1 MTLSNACLLCGL
13 TGALALPGTAA
24 AQAAQESGDRAL
36 PTLPAPLLTHVPARA
51 TLGIERVRLPGD
63 EGMGLLG
70 AAYLLEPTPG
80 WWLGPAVYGAATG
93 RRGGLFTW
101 GGEGQRR
108 WRLDDRWELA
118 AGLYVGGGGG
128 AGAPVGGGLM
138 LRPHVDLMFD
148 FGPWATGLTASQVR
162 FPSGQIDSVQ
172 FGWQFELRN
181 GFVFAPPGHH
191 GEAVPF
197 DGVGGTGADRIDAVL
212 GRYASGSGRDTSLSQ
227 VGIRLER
234 QLGPVLSG
242 TLEARGAAKGGS
254 DGYAEMTGGLQAL
267 WPLGS
272 EALRLGVHAA
282 LGLGGGGG
290 VATGGGP
297 LAKLGVTSRLQW
309 SPRWSLGL
317 EAGRARAFGG
327 DFNTPYAQVSVGLTL
342 DDTRAGDAGAVPLKT
357 VHGME
362 WSFSVQDYLRAQRKD
377 GSTRGLSTVG
387 LKFRRSLGE
396 HLYLTGQGHGAV
408 TGGAGAYSSGLV
420 GLGVTTRAG
429 EDQAWSA
436 GAEAALGAA
445 GGGGVANGGGAIAQP
460 MAWVGR
466 DLGRYSR
473 IKVGAGYVKSLRG
486 DLASP
491 VVDVSWAVEF
501 GVP

>member
-1 MTLSNACLLCGL
+1 MPRVVTVSIAGLLCSV
-13 TGALALPGTAA
+13 ALALPDAA
-24 AQAAQESGDRAL
+24 MAQPAQDSGDLALHTL
-36 PTLPAPLLTHVPARA
+36 PTRV
-51 TLGIERVRLPGD
+51 TLGLERLRLPGD
-63 EGMGLLG
+63 EGMGLVG
-70 AAYLLEPTPG
+70 ASYLLELSDG
-80 WWLGPAVYGAATG
+80 WWLGPALYGAATG

-101 GGEGQRR
+101 GAEGQRR
-108 WRLDDRWELA
+108 WRLDERWALA
-118 AGLYVGGGGG
+118 AGLYAGGGGG

-148 FGPWATGLTASQVR
+148 LGSWATGLTASQVR
-162 FPSGQIDSVQ
+162 FPTGRIDSVQ
-172 FGWQFELRN
+172 LGWQFELRE
-181 GFVFAPPGHH
+181 GFVFTPPGHH
-191 GEAVPF
+191 GETVPF
-197 DGVGGTGADRIDAVL
+197 SGVGGLGADRIDAVL
-212 GRYASGSGRDTSLSQ
+212 GRYASGSGQGTSLSQ

-234 QLGPVLSG
+234 QLGPVLAG

-267 WPLGS
+267 WPVGGD
-272 EALRLGVHAA
+272 AFRAGVHAA

-297 LAKLGVTSRLQW
+297 LAKLGVTGRLQW

-327 DFNTPYAQVSVGLTL
+327 DFNTPYAQVSVGVVL
-342 DDTRAGDAGAVPLKT
+342 DDAQVAGSTRPVPTRT
-357 VHGME
+357 VHDTE
-362 WSFSVQDYLRAQRKD
+362 WSFSVQDYLRARRKD
-377 GSTRGLSTVG
+377 GSEQGLSTVG
-387 LKFRRSLGE
+387 LKFRRSLGD

-408 TGGAGAYSSGLV
+408 AGGAGAYSSGLV
-420 GLGVTTRAG
+420 GLGVATRLG
-429 EDQAWSA
+429 GAWQA

-460 MAWVGR
+460 MAWLGR

-473 IKVGAGYVKSLRG
+473 LKVGAGYIKSLRG
-486 DLASP
+486 ELASP

>member
-1 MTLSNACLLCGL
+1 MPWVVTASNAWLLCSL
-13 TGALALPGTAA
+13 AGALALPGASA
-24 AQAAQESGDRAL
+24 AQPAEAL
-36 PTLPAPLLTHVPARA
+36 DGQSLHTLPARV
-51 TLGIERVRLPGD
+51 TLGIERLRLPGD
-63 EGMGLLG
+63 EGLGLIG
-70 AAYLLEPTPG
+70 ANYLLEMTPG
-80 WWLGPAVYGAATG
+80 WWLGPALYGAATG
-93 RRGGLFTW
+93 QRGGLFTW
-101 GGEGQRR
+101 GAEGQRR
-108 WRLDDRWELA
+108 WRLDERWALA
-118 AGLYVGGGGG
+118 AGVYAGGGGG

-148 FGPWATGLTASQVR
+148 VGPWATGLTASQVR

-172 FGWQFELRN
+172 LGWQFELRD
-181 GFVFAPPGHH
+181 GFVFTRPGHQ
-191 GEAVPF
+191 GQAVPF
-197 DGVGGTGADRIDAVL
+197 DGSGGMGAERIDAVL
-212 GRYASGSGRDTSLSQ
+212 GRYGSGSGRGTSLTQ

-234 QLGPVLSG
+234 PLGPVLAG

-254 DGYAEMTGGLQAL
+254 DGYAEMTAGLQAL
-267 WPLGS
+267 WPLGG
-272 EALRLGVHAA
+272 ETVRVGLHGA

-290 VATGGGP
+290 VDTGGGT
-297 LAKLGVTSRLQW
+297 LAKLGLTGRLQW

-327 DFNTPYAQVSVGLTL
+327 GFNTPYAQVSVGMML
-342 DDTRAGDAGAVPLKT
+342 DERQSGDAGAAPART
-357 VHGME
+357 VHDME
-362 WSFSVQDYLRAQRKD
+362 WSFSVQDYVRAQRKD
-377 GSTRGLSTVG
+377 GSVRGLSTVG

-420 GLGVTTRAG
+420 GLGASTGAG
-429 EDQAWSA
+429 AWQA

-460 MAWVGR
+460 MAW
-466 DLGRYSR
+466 LGRSLGPYGR
-473 IKVGAGYVKSLRG
+473 LKLGAGYIKSLRG

-491 VVDVSWAVEF
+491 VVDVSWAMEF

>member
-1 MTLSNACLLCGL
+1 MSKVVTLPTACCLLCSL
-13 TGALALPGTAA
+13 AGALATPVIAA
-24 AQAAQESGDRAL
+24 AQSTPVPDTPAL
-36 PTLPAPLLTHVPARA
+36 LTLPARV
-51 TLGIERVRLPGD
+51 TLGLERVRLPED

-70 AAYLLEPTPG
+70 ANYLLEVTPG
-80 WWLGPAVYGAATG
+80 WWLGPALYGAATG

-101 GGEGQRR
+101 GAEGQRR
-108 WRLDDRWELA
+108 WRLDERWALA
-118 AGLYVGGGGG
+118 AGLYAGGGGG

-162 FPSGQIDSVQ
+162 FPSGRIDSVQ
-172 FGWQFELRN
+172 LGWQVELRS
-181 GFVFAPPGHH
+181 GFAFTPPGHH
-191 GEAVPF
+191 GESVPF
-197 DGVGGTGADRIDAVL
+197 SGVGGVGADRIDALL
-212 GRYASGSGRDTSLSQ
+212 GRYASGSGRGTSLSQ

-234 QLGPVLSG
+234 QLGPVLAG

-267 WPLGS
+267 WPIGG
-272 EALRLGVHAA
+272 EVFRLGAHAA

-297 LAKLGVTSRLQW
+297 LGKLGVTGRLQW
-309 SPRWSLGL
+309 SPRWSVGL

-327 DFNTPYAQVSVGLTL
+327 DFNTPYAQVSVGVVL
-342 DDTRAGDAGAVPLKT
+342 DQARPGGDPGSAPTRT
-357 VHGME
+357 VHDME

-377 GSTRGLSTVG
+377 GSVRGLSTVG

-396 HLYLTGQGHGAV
+396 YLYLTGQGHGAV
-408 TGGAGAYSSGLV
+408 AGGAGAYSSGLV
-420 GLGVTTRAG
+420 GLGLATRLG
-429 EDQAWSA
+429 EGGAWRA

-460 MAWVGR
+460 MAWLGR

-473 IKVGAGYVKSLRG
+473 LKVGAGYIKSLRG
-486 DLASP
+486 ELASP

>member
-1 MTLSNACLLCGL
+1 MPRVVTVSTACLLCCL
-13 TGALALPGTAA
+13 ALAPAGAAA
-24 AQAAQESGDRAL
+24 AQSSQDPGDLAL
-36 PTLPAPLLTHVPARA
+36 HTLPARV
-51 TLGIERVRLPGD
+51 TLGLERLRLPGD
-63 EGMGLLG
+63 EGMGLAG
-70 AAYLLEPTPG
+70 ASYLLELADG
-80 WWLGPAVYGAATG
+80 WWLGPALYGAATG

-101 GGEGQRR
+101 GAEGQRR
-108 WRLDDRWELA
+108 WRLGERLALA
-118 AGLYVGGGGG
+118 AGLYAGGGGG

-138 LRPHVDLMFD
+138 LRPHVDLMLD

-162 FPSGQIDSVQ
+162 FPSGRIDSVQ
-172 FGWQFELRN
+172 LGWQFEWRE
-181 GFVFAPPGHH
+181 GFVFTPPGHH
-191 GEAVPF
+191 GEAVPYS
-197 DGVGGTGADRIDAVL
+197 GAGGAGADRIDAVL
-212 GRYASGSGRDTSLSQ
+212 GRYASGSGRGTSLSH

-234 QLGPVLSG
+234 QLGPVLAG

-267 WPLGS
+267 WPVGS
-272 EALRLGVHAA
+272 DALRLGVHAA
-282 LGLGGGGG
+282 LGLGGGGS

-297 LAKLGVTSRLQW
+297 LGKLGLTGRVQW

-317 EAGRARAFGG
+317 EAGRARAFNG
-327 DFNTPYAQVSVGLTL
+327 DFNTPYAQVSVGVVL
-342 DDTRAGDAGAVPLKT
+342 DDAQVAGGTRPVPTKT
-357 VHGME
+357 VHDME

-377 GSTRGLSTVG
+377 GSVRGLSTVG
-387 LKFRRSLGE
+387 LKFRRSLGD

-420 GLGVTTRAG
+420 GLGVATRLAEG
-429 EDQAWSA
+429 GPWRA

-460 MAWVGR
+460 MAWLGR
-466 DLGRYSR
+466 DLGPYSR
-473 IKVGAGYVKSLRG
+473 LKVGAGYIKSLRG
-486 DLASP
+486 ELASP

>member
-1 MTLSNACLLCGL
+1 MSRVLTLSNTCLLGGL
-13 TGALALPGTAA
+13 VTALAMPGAAA
-24 AQAAQESGDRAL
+24 AQPAQDPDDLAL
-36 PTLPAPLLTHVPARA
+36 HTLPARL
-51 TLGIERVRLPGD
+51 TLGIERLRLPGD
-63 EGMGLLG
+63 EGMGLMS
-70 AAYLLEPTPG
+70 ANYLLEMQPG
-80 WWLGPAVYGAATG
+80 WWLGPALYGAATG

-101 GGEGQRR
+101 GAEGQRR
-108 WRLDDRWELA
+108 WRLDEHWALA
-118 AGLYVGGGGG
+118 AGLYAGGGGG

-172 FGWQFELRN
+172 LGWQFELRN
-181 GFVFAPPGHH
+181 DFVFTPPGHH
-191 GEAVPF
+191 GETLSF
-197 DGVGGTGADRIDAVL
+197 DGIGGAGADRIDAVL
-212 GRYASGSGRDTSLSQ
+212 GRYASGSSRGTSLSQ

-254 DGYAEMTGGLQAL
+254 DGYAEMTGGMQAL

-272 EALRLGVHAA
+272 EVLRLGVHAA

-290 VATGGGP
+290 VATGGGT
-297 LAKLGVTSRLQW
+297 LAKLGVSSRLQW

-327 DFNTPYAQVSVGLTL
+327 DFNTPYAQVSVGVTL
-342 DDTRAGDAGAVPLKT
+342 DQARTGGVSATTPLKT
-357 VHGME
+357 VHDME
-362 WSFSVQDYLRAQRKD
+362 WSFSAQNYLRAQRKD
-377 GSTRGLSTVG
+377 GSTRSLSTVG
-387 LKFRRSLGE
+387 LKFQRSLSD

-420 GLGVTTRAG
+420 GLGVTTRLG
-429 EDQAWSA
+429 EGGPWRA

-445 GGGGVANGGGAIAQP
+445 GGGGVSNGGGAIAQP

-466 DLGRYSR
+466 DLGPYGRL
-473 IKVGAGYVKSLRG
+473 KVGAGAIKSLRG
-486 DLASP
+486 ELASP
-491 VVDVSWAVEF
+491 VVDVSWAVAF